1 MALVSN
7 RPAEAPDHGT
17 GFMQMNPSIRGIDGL
32 PCAQQQVGDPN
43 TQMAAAAAA
52 VAAAAPSVIK
62 KKKKKKEEE
71 EEEEGG
77 GGARGTQL
85 LLEVSQ
91 GHQVKGDD
99 EKKNQPWRIN
109 GALRLFPR

>member
-52 VAAAAPSVIK
+52 AAPSVIK
-62 KKKKKKEEE
+62 KKKKEEEE

-99 EKKNQPWRIN
+99 EKKTSH
-109 GALRLFPR
+109 GG

>member
-1 MALVSN
+1 
-7 RPAEAPDHGT
+7 
-17 GFMQMNPSIRGIDGL
+17 MQMNPSIRGIDGL

-43 TQMAAAAAA
+43 TQMAAATAAA
-52 VAAAAPSVIK
+52 AAAAPSVIK
-62 KKKKKKEEE
+62 KKKKKKKEEEEE

-99 EKKNQPWRIN
+99 EKKTSH
-109 GALRLFPR
+109 GG

>member
-43 TQMAAAAAA
+43 TQMAAA

-62 KKKKKKEEE
+62 KKKKEEEE

>member
-1 MALVSN
+1 
-7 RPAEAPDHGT
+7 
-17 GFMQMNPSIRGIDGL
+17 MQMNPSIRGIDGL

-52 VAAAAPSVIK
+52 AAAVAAAAPSVIK
-62 KKKKKKEEE
+62 KKKKKKKEEEEE

-99 EKKNQPWRIN
+99 EKKTSH
-109 GALRLFPR
+109 GG

>member
-52 VAAAAPSVIK
+52 AAPSVI
-62 KKKKKKEEE
+62 KKKKKEEE
-71 EEEEGG
+71 EEEEESNTEGNNWNFPFIS
-77 GGARGTQL
+77 GAPIR
-85 LLEVSQ
+85 
-91 GHQVKGDD
+91 
-99 EKKNQPWRIN
+99 
-109 GALRLFPR
+109 A